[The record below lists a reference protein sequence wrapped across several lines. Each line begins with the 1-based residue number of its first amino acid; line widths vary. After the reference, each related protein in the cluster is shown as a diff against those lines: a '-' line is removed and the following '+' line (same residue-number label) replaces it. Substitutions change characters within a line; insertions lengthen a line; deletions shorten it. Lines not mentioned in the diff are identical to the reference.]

1 VLLVRTSRRQGL
13 HRDESEHSAADDDRA
28 QGFVPVAIELIAAV
42 SIGAAGLFI
51 STECGALPWL
61 MFIEWLG
68 NR

>member
-1 VLLVRTSRRQGL
+1 V
-13 HRDESEHSAADDDRA
+13 SEHSAADDDRA